1 MSADVIGYI
10 AAFFTTFSF
19 APQALLTL
27 RSRDTRTLS
36 LGMYGMFVA
45 GVTVWLIY
53 GVMRDDVI
61 IIAANG
67 ITLLLSVPIL
77 SMKIY
82 NLVWGNEKVNRNII
96 N

>member
-1 MSADVIGYI
+1 
-10 AAFFTTFSF
+10 
-19 APQALLTL
+19 
-27 RSRDTRTLS
+27 
-36 LGMYGMFVA
+36 MFVA